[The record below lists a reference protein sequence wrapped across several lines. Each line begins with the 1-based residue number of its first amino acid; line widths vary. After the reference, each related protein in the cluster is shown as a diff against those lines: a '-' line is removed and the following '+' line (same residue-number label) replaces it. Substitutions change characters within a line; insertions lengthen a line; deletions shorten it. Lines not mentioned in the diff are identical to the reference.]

1 MGRTSRR
8 TGKEAAPMAT
18 VAKEDMF
25 LTAIYA
31 RLSVENSGKDD
42 DGAALENQIE
52 VCKEYVKD
60 CPDLQL
66 VRVFQDNGW
75 TGTVMKRPAFDEMM
89 EEVKRGKIQ
98 AIVVRDLSRFGRNY
112 IETGTY
118 LERIFPRLGVRFI
131 AVKEQ
136 FDTFRVDGSSE
147 SLMIP
152 LQNLINDLYSK
163 DISRKVETALH
174 SQMAEGTYAWR
185 WIPYGY
191 RWNEGHTNIVPDEVK
206 APIVRQ
212 IFEWT
217 AQGMSRRTV
226 AEKLEAMDAP
236 KYCERDD
243 KKPHFWSGSTVYGI
257 LVNPAYIG
265 TRVSGQYHSA
275 LYKGIKREKMPE
287 EKWYVREKAH
297 EPIVS
302 EELFY
307 TVEKMRK
314 ENAQKRH
321 RSMAGTAEARAG
333 IIDLFEKK
341 IVCGD
346 CGYRMYFHR
355 ARMDSKSRRWYAE
368 YYCSSSQV
376 RRHLGCS
383 SHRILQDSLNEKVFE
398 AIRMHIRI
406 ALDYDKLIGE
416 YRESGKVDVI
426 RKGLDGDVK
435 KLSAKVKTVQGKRT
449 KLYEDYVSGI
459 LSEVEYVYAKKAYE
473 KEYESINRDLEILIG
488 KRREFL
494 EDVSPE
500 NRWVRLMEGIKD
512 SKQLTKELVDAVVE
526 QVRVYEHGAVDV
538 VMKYQDIFLQT
549 GRYLEELQGVGC
561 S

>member
-1 MGRTSRR
+1 MGRISRR
-8 TGKEAAPMAT
+8 NGKETAPVAA
-18 VAKEDMF
+18 VAKENMF
-25 LTAIYA
+25 PTAIYA

-52 VCKEYVKD
+52 VCKEYVRD
-60 CPDLQL
+60 CLDLQL
-66 VRVFQDNGW
+66 VKIYQDNGW

-89 EEVKRGKIQ
+89 EEVKRGRIR

-112 IETGTY
+112 VETGTY
-118 LERIFPRLGVRFI
+118 LERIFPRLDVRFI

-174 SQMAEGTYAWR
+174 TQMEEGTYGWR
-185 WIPYGY
+185 KIPYGY

-217 AQGMSRRTV
+217 VQGMSQRAV
-226 AEKLEAMDAP
+226 AEKLEEMNAP
-236 KYCERDD
+236 KCYESSD
-243 KKPHFWSGSTVYGI
+243 KKLHFWSRSTVYGI
-257 LVNPAYIG
+257 LRNPAYIG
-265 TRVSGQYHSA
+265 TRISGQYHTA
-275 LYKGIKREKMPE
+275 LYKGIKLERMPE
-287 EKWYVREKAH
+287 EKWYVRENAH
-297 EPIVS
+297 EPIIS

-307 TVEKMRK
+307 AVEKMRNK
-314 ENAQKRH
+314 NTQKR
-321 RSMAGTAEARAG
+321 RKSMERTAEARAG
-333 IIDLFEKK
+333 IIDLFENK
-341 IVCGD
+341 IFCGD

-355 ARMDSKSRRWYAE
+355 ARIPSKVRRWYAE
-368 YYCSSSQV
+368 YYCSSSQG
-376 RRHLGCS
+376 RRHLECS
-383 SHRILQDSLNEKVFE
+383 SHRLTQDSLNEKVFE

-406 ALDYDKLIGE
+406 ALDYDKLIE
-416 YRESGKVDVI
+416 KLRERGKVDVI
-426 RKGLDGDVK
+426 RKGLDGDIK

-459 LSEVEYVYAKKAYE
+459 LSEAEYVYAKKAYE
-473 KEYESINRDLEILIG
+473 KEYELLNRDLEILIG

-494 EDVSPE
+494 EAVSPE
-500 NRWVRLMEGIKD
+500 NRWVMLMKSVQN
-512 SKQLTKELVDAVVE
+512 SKKLTKELVDAVVE
-526 QVRVYEHGAVDV
+526 QVKVYEHETVEII
-538 VMKYQDIFLQT
+538 MKYQDIFLQT
-549 GRYLEELQGVGC
+549 GHCLEELQGGNP
-561 S
+561 